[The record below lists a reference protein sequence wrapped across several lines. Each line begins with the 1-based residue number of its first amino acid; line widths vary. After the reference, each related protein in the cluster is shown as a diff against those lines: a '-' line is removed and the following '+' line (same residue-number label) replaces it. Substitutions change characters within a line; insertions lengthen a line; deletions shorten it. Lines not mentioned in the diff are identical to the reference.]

1 MAHNLTTMET
11 RTGYLLNLIARSQGD
26 RDIEKKKEKWG
37 NAGRNNNKMRRNEK
51 MRRNGEAEKWI

>member
-26 RDIEKKKEKWG
+26 RDIKKKKEKWR

>member
-1 MAHNLTTMET
+1 MET

-26 RDIEKKKEKWG
+26 RDIKKKKEKWR

>member
-1 MAHNLTTMET
+1 MET

-37 NAGRNNNKMRRNEK
+37 NARRNNNKMRRNEK